1 MPETWVGFLGLENP
15 RPWGGNGNSL
25 QYSCLE
31 NPLDSRAWQ
40 ALVHGVAKSWTRLSN
55 WAHTHSPC
63 SRHDAFGLKSK
74 IASAIMAWK
83 HKVLFGTFY
92 NQGRRV
98 CFSESFLPHS
108 LQDLTSSGI
117 SFHVS
122 LLLSNP
128 HLTEHLVL
136 KHCFYSKDWK
146 FLNLEWYSLFNPSG
160 SLNDPSSKQLL

>member
-31 NPLDSRAWQ
+31 NPLDSGAWQ

-74 IASAIMAWK
+74 ITSAIMVWK
-83 HKVLFGTFY
+83 HKVLFGSFF

-117 SFHVS
+117 SFQSISSAVKSS
-122 LLLSNP
+122 LSRAFGFKALFLFKR
-128 HLTEHLVL
+128 L
-136 KHCFYSKDWK
+136 KIPEFWMI
-146 FLNLEWYSLFNPSG
+146 FFV
-160 SLNDPSSKQLL
+160 